1 VAPKIVSLQIPIDK
15 IGEVIGPKGKVIN
28 TLQQET
34 GADIAV
40 DDDGVVGTVT
50 SVPRTVAPWKR
61 LVDVCDDPR
70 PAHARSRCD
79 LSGSRRQHRQ
89 VRRVRE
95 HHART

>member
-1 VAPKIVSLQIPIDK
+1 VSLQIPIDK

-50 SVPRTVAPWKR
+50 IGAKDGRAV
-61 LVDVCDDPR
+61 
-70 PAHARSRCD
+70 
-79 LSGSRRQHRQ
+79 
-89 VRRVRE
+89 E
-95 HHART
+95 